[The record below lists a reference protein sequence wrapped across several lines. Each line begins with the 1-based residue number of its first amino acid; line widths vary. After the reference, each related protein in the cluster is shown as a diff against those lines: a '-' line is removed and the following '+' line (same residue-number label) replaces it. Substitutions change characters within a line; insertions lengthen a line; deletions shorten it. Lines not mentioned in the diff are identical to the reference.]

1 AHVKTDINNDLIPAL
16 EKSMIKKS
24 YITKHIGTDQKM
36 IDLIL
41 ERAKEVENAN

>member
-1 AHVKTDINNDLIPAL
+1 VKTDINNDLIPAL
-16 EKSMIKKS
+16 KNSSMKKT

-41 ERAKEVENAN
+41 ERAKEVEDAN

>member
-1 AHVKTDINNDLIPAL
+1 LIPAL
-16 EKSMIKKS
+16 EKSTIKKS

-41 ERAKEVENAN
+41 ERAEEVENAN

>member
-1 AHVKTDINNDLIPAL
+1 VKRDIYEDLNPV
-16 EKSMIKKS
+16 IKKS
-24 YITKHIGTDQKM
+24 NLKNVFITKHIGTDNKM